1 MIDPGKV
8 KQKKYHPGSGMQLL
22 KVTSCSKAQA
32 WQRAGRAGRESSG
45 TVYRSGSYEVIAE
58 IAKKLPEFLTSR

>member
-1 MIDPGKV
+1 VIDPGRV

-32 WQRAGRAGRESSG
+32 WQRAGRAGRESAG
-45 TVYRSGSYEVIAE
+45 TVYRLGSSEV
-58 IAKKLPEFLTSR
+58 KLETRQ